1 MMDYIRQ
8 CFSTNLKIRRAI
20 MRLSQED
27 LAELSRVSAGYIA
40 NLETGRSFPSTKVL
54 LKLSKAFRVEHWKL
68 LMDPEKDE
76 IAYTREELSMIFD
89 RAKSYILGDL
99 PTPYSAPRILL
110 DSSEEKP

>member
-8 CFSTNLKIRRAI
+8 CFSSNLKIRRTI

-27 LAELSRVSAGYIA
+27 LAELSGVSAGYIA
-40 NLETGRSFPSTKVL
+40 NLETGRSFPSTRVL

-76 IAYTREELSMIFD
+76 IAYTRDELSVIFD

-99 PTPYSAPRILL
+99 PAPYRAPRILL
-110 DSSEEKP
+110 DSSEDKP